1 MAGFIVECKKCGWK
15 QEFNQGD
22 PNRSEDYYFEQDKK
36 ISIFA
41 SCFVSPPEIT
51 ISCQN
56 PECDNYV

>member
-1 MAGFIVECKKCGWK
+1 MSFELKCTKCGWK
-15 QEFNQGD
+15 QNFSQKD
-22 PNRSEDYYFEQDKK
+22 PNHLEDYYFEHKKK

-41 SCFVSPPEIT
+41 SGFTSPPEIT